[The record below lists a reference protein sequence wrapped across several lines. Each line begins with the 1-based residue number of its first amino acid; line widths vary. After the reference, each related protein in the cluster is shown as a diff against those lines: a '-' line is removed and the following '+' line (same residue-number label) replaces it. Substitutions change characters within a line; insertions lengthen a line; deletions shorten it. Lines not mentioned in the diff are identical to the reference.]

1 MGHGRHHLI
10 KLTVALR
17 FQRTISLVHIMDY
30 FSLLSLYI
38 ANAPDSDRKDLL
50 SELELMK
57 KLKPHPHV
65 IKLVACVTESGKRIN
80 IPSGVLLRRF
90 SSCIM

>member
-1 MGHGRHHLI
+1 
-10 KLTVALR
+10 
-17 FQRTISLVHIMDY
+17 MDY

-65 IKLVACVTESGKRIN
+65 IKLVACVTETGKRIN
-80 IPSGVLLRRF
+80 IPFNRSTFTPFFFLYNVVGRRRKK
-90 SSCIM
+90 CRKCL